1 MYMLV
6 ESFAIGELAPQ
17 RRQRMLSASRRVS
30 AVRRAVQLT
39 EGTMNKK
46 FLLAWIVLFVAWFMG
61 SFVVHGLLLHSDY
74 MLLTNLFRPESDEQ
88 KYFPFMILA
97 HVILSGAF
105 VWIYARGVEA
115 KPWLAQGV
123 RFGVAVALL
132 TIVPTYM
139 IYFVVQPMPGAVVV
153 KQIVCDG
160 VLLVILGAIVA
171 WLYRDTAKP
180 RQVG

>member
-1 MYMLV
+1 
-6 ESFAIGELAPQ
+6 
-17 RRQRMLSASRRVS
+17 MLSRQPAWSDC
-30 AVRRAVQLT
+30 APCYAIKKG
-39 EGTMNKK
+39 GTVNKK
-46 FLLAWIVLFVAWFMG
+46 FILAWVVLFVAWFMG

-74 MLLTNLFRPESDEQ
+74 MLLTNLFRPESDAQ
-88 KYFPFMILA
+88 KYFPWMILA

-139 IYFVVQPMPGAVVV
+139 IYFVVQPMPEGLVI
-153 KQIVCDG
+153 KQIIFDG
-160 VLLVILGAIVA
+160 VLLVILGTIVA
-171 WLYRDTAKP
+171 WLYRGAAM
-180 RQVG
+180 RV